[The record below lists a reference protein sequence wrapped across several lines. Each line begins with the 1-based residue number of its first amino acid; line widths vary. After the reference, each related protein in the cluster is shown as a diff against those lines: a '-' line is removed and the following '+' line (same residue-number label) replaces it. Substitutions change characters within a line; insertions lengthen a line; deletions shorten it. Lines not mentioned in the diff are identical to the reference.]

1 MTTRLSLL
9 TAMLCAGL
17 WISAYAQTQSPQG
30 IVQHIVE
37 STDSTVSID
46 LSPSLVKDF
55 EPAVTKPA
63 PVEPEAESRPH
74 VSESNQTDRPGKKV
88 ATRTN
93 GFRIQ
98 IFSDGRNQNTLQA
111 RARSRAKKILAKFP
125 RYNHQV
131 YSFSK
136 SPNYYTRIGN
146 FATRSEA
153 TAALNQLRRAFPEFA
168 GEMRVVASEVIITR

>member
-1 MTTRLSLL
+1 MKIRLMLITL
-9 TAMLCAGL
+9 MLCVCL
-17 WISAYAQTQSPQG
+17 VVPSAKAQTQHG
-30 IVQHIVE
+30 IVQYITE
-37 STDSTVSID
+37 STDSTVCID
-46 LSPSLVKDF
+46 LSPSLTKDF
-55 EPAVTKPA
+55 D
-63 PVEPEAESRPH
+63 PEILWQETGD
-74 VSESNQTDRPGKKV
+74 TDNAAKTRVGDGSPSDRGVKKT

-111 RARSRAKKILAKFP
+111 RARARAKRILAKFP

-146 FATRSEA
+146 FATREEA
-153 TAALNQLRRAFPEFA
+153 TAALNQLRRAFPDFA
-168 GEMRVVASEVIITR
+168 GEMRVVSSEVILVK